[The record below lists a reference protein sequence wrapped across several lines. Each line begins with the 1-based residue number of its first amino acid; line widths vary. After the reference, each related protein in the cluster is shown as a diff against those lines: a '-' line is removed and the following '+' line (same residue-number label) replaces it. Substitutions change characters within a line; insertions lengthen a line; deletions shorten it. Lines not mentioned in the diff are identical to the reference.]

1 MNALT
6 AFVVVVVMLAVFV
19 AVMSLLANLNQ
30 LEDDDDPVVG
40 DLPRSPDHD

>member
-30 LEDDDDPVVG
+30 LEDDDDQVMG
-40 DLPRSPDHD
+40 DIPRSPDHD